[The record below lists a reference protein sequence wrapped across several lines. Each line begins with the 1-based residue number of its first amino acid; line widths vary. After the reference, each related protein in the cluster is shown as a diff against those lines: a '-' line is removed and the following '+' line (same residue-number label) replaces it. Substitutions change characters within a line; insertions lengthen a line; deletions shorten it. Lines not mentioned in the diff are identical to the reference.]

1 MIRNHDHDFMISIEN
16 VGEPKFKH
24 IHCGHGYGQNAW
36 SYGTENFIMP
46 LSSLK

>member
-24 IHCGHGYGQNAW
+24 IHCGHGYAQNAY
-36 SYGTENFIMP
+36 STGTENFIMP